1 MLNVLVLVTYD
12 VKTSSDSGRKRLRK
26 VAKKC
31 EEYGVRVQNSVFECV
46 VDNTQLRQ
54 LEFDLEEIIDPDV
67 DSLRYYR
74 LGKNHETKVRHVG
87 SKPAIKVE
95 KPLIF

>member
-1 MLNVLVLVTYD
+1 MLVLITYD
-12 VKTSSDSGRKRLRK
+12 VQTYTEGGKKRLRK

-31 EEYGVRVQNSVFECV
+31 EEYGVRVQNSVFECI
-46 VDNTQLRQ
+46 VDSTQLRQ
-54 LEFDLEEIIDPDV
+54 LQIALEEVIDPSV

-74 LGKNHETKVRHVG
+74 LGKNHDTKVKHIG
-87 SKPAIKVE
+87 AKPAIKVD

>member
-1 MLNVLVLVTYD
+1 MMLVLVTYD
-12 VKTSSDSGRKRLRK
+12 VQTYTNGGKKRLRK

-31 EEYGVRVQNSVFECV
+31 EEYGVRVQNSVFECI
-46 VDNTQLRQ
+46 VDSTQLRQ
-54 LEFDLEEIIDPDV
+54 LEIGLEKIIDPSA

-74 LGKNHETKVRHVG
+74 LGNNHDTKVKHIGV
-87 SKPAIKVE
+87 KPALEVD